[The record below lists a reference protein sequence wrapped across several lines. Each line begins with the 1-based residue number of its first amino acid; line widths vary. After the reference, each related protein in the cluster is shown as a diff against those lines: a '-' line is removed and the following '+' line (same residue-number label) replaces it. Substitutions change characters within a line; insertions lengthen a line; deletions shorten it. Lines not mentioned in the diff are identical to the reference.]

1 MVILRRQQITY
12 VVDLVCMEIEEK
24 DRIKKCWKI
33 TYQTQ
38 ELIRTAS
45 VAHLTKPARIDVI
58 DIYQRITLKHELD
71 CEKWVI

>member
-1 MVILRRQQITY
+1 MV
-12 VVDLVCMEIEEK
+12 
-24 DRIKKCWKI
+24 
-33 TYQTQ
+33 
-38 ELIRTAS
+38 S